1 MQYSQAKPFILLVV
15 IFYRCVLSL
24 YKVNVLLRGQVF
36 EFFKYFITL
45 LYLPAIV
52 SEDAGIEPMTVATFA
67 LAIRRSN
74 HSARLN
80 PLLR

>member
-1 MQYSQAKPFILLVV
+1 MQYSQAMTFILLVV

-24 YKVNVLLRGQVF
+24 YKVNVLLRGQVL
-36 EFFKYFITL
+36 EFLKYCITL
-45 LYLPAIV
+45 LHFPAIV
-52 SEDAGIEPMTVATFA
+52 SEDAGIEPRIVATFA

-74 HSARLN
+74 HSARPN